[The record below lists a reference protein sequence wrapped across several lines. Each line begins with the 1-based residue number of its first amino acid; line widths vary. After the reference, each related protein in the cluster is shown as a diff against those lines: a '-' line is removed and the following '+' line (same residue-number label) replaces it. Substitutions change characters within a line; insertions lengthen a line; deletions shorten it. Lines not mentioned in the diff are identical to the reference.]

1 MIKKI
6 KYVLFIII
14 CNIFMV
20 NVYAAGA
27 SITAKASSSKVQVG
41 DTVKVTVTVSTPSN
55 ISLGS
60 WQFNV
65 AYDTSVLT
73 YVSSTLENGLTSAGY
88 MTSSNQHNKTYT
100 ITFKAKKA
108 GTGKVTINNA
118 ETYNFDTDAS
128 IATSTSNATITIVN
142 PSSTSNKSN
151 SNSNSSSNSS
161 KNSNSNSNA
170 TKSANNDLSSLSI
183 SGYEINP
190 KFNKN
195 TTSYSV
201 SVPNEIREIDVN
213 ATVTDSKAKLNGTGN
228 IKLSEGNNKVNIV
241 VTAEN
246 GNTKTYTVNV
256 NVEDK
261 DPIIVTVDGEK
272 YTVVQKK
279 DGLEIPNNYKDTTI
293 TINGTDVPAF
303 TNDITNFTLVGLTDT
318 SGNTKLY
325 IYSDDSYTLYNEYRF
340 NGISIYIK
348 EPSDEVKFA
357 KLKEIKITIDDNE
370 VKAYKIDDN
379 NYPLVYG
386 VNLETGEE
394 NWYTYEESEKTLQ
407 KFLTGSKNSTED
419 VKIITTDSISEA
431 SDKFKNLSII
441 LGVVSSILIVFLV
454 IAGMKLSTQSKT
466 EN

>member
-1 MIKKI
+1 MTKKI
-6 KYVLFIII
+6 KYLLFIII
-14 CNIFMV
+14 CNIFMI

-161 KNSNSNSNA
+161 KNSNSNSNT
-170 TKSANNDLSSLSI
+170 TKSANNDLASLSI

-213 ATVTDSKAKLNGTGN
+213 ATVADSKAKLNGTGN
-228 IKLSEGNNKVNIV
+228 IKLSEGSNKVNII

-318 SGNTKLY
+318 SGNMKLY
-325 IYSDDSYTLYNEYRF
+325 IYSDDNYILYNEYRF

-441 LGVVSSILIVFLV
+441 LGVVSSILIIFLV
-454 IAGMKLSTQSKT
+454 IAGMKLSTQNKT